1 MRTQQPA
8 KCLLLDL
15 PVELRLLIYDY
26 ALFSH
31 DHVTIGTGLK
41 PSFASPVD
49 SGYASDDGRDS
60 DELIPG
66 LPSDFEPVVLPRFD
80 PDFLHLE
87 QPPIFDHCTRD
98 QDEATAA
105 AADDD
110 DERDPIARLRAKLPF
125 ASPLALLQT
134 NRQIR
139 DELNWHLKSQR
150 TQDRKLSLYMTYPY
164 GLLVFQ
170 HLCPDLIRLARSV
183 HISGYYYPTSAHGL
197 VEGPPACQWIHRR
210 YTQPPPIDVPVIQDA
225 NTALGLLTLTTL
237 GEGPK
242 IPVEELELRIY
253 HPGPKGNDQI
263 WRGENP
269 SSPICVA
276 LRNTCGGL
284 IDSSVL
290 QGGRGAGAWLKI
302 KPNEE
307 RRILTQRW
315 RRFTDGNSKA
325 ECEGWI
331 VNPEWPRIPQPSV
344 VASGPSSPRQDDQS
358 DAAEDAA
365 AS

>member
-1 MRTQQPA
+1 MRAQQQPS

-31 DHVTIGTGLK
+31 ASVTVATGLK

-49 SGYASDDGRDS
+49 SGYESDDGRDS

-66 LPSDFEPVVLPRFD
+66 LPSDYEPVVLPRFD

-87 QPPIFDHCTRD
+87 QPPIFDHCT
-98 QDEATAA
+98 QD
-105 AADDD
+105 ADNDGADGD
-110 DERDPIARLRAKLPF
+110 DERDPLARHRANLPF
-125 ASPLALLQT
+125 ATPLALLQT

-150 TQDRKLSLYMTYPY
+150 TQERKLSLYLTYPY

-170 HLCPDLIRLARSV
+170 HLCPDLIRLVRSV
-183 HISGYYYPTSAHGL
+183 HISGYYYPTHAQEQVKRAAECRWMQRL
-197 VEGPPACQWIHRR
+197 
-210 YTQPPPIDVPVIQDA
+210 YTQPPPIDEAVIKAA
-225 NTALGLLTLTTL
+225 NSALKQLTLTTL
-237 GEGPK
+237 AKSSKVPL
-242 IPVEELELRIY
+242 EELELRIY
-253 HPGPKGNDQI
+253 HPGPKGNELI

-276 LRNTCGGL
+276 LCNTCGGS
-284 IDSSVL
+284 IDSSVT

-302 KPNEE
+302 TPNPEA
-307 RRILTQRW
+307 RTLTQRW
-315 RRFTDGNSKA
+315 KRFTDGNSKE
-325 ECEGWI
+325 ECEGW
-331 VNPEWPRIPQPSV
+331 VVSPEWPRIPPPSV
-344 VASGPSSPRQDDQS
+344 AVASGPSSPGDPS
-358 DAAEDAA
+358 DPPGEDPLSALD
-365 AS
+365 